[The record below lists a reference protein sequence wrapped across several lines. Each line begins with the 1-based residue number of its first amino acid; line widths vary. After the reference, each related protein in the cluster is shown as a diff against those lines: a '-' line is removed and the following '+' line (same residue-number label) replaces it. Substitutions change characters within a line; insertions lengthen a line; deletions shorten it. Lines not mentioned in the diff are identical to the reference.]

1 MPNWDVRKAFCSFHR
16 DFFLYLLIFFVKHF
30 FFIFQFCYLDDI
42 FISAHFLLL
51 SVTFVSQK
59 CITLLV
65 FSTWLPQNCLKT
77 LEWLFYVV
85 FVDYLRNSSNI
96 IETFSLK
103 LLTPTRNLIWF
114 LRLYANFL
122 AIRRIWWCK
131 SILFQYEV

>member
-16 DFFLYLLIFFVKHF
+16 DFFFVSF
-30 FFIFQFCYLDDI
+30 FFLWNIFVSIFQFCYLDDI

-59 CITLLV
+59 CMTLLV
-65 FSTWLPQNCLKT
+65 FSTWLLQNCLKT

-114 LRLYANFL
+114 HRFYANLL